1 MDSHFQFRRQLLGRL
16 AAFAAAPALL
26 LPLKTHAQDSR
37 PDQIDPEFWL
47 RQRRIRLQRPAT
59 SAQLE
64 ITYWDGA
71 YIEAA
76 YSELCFFLL
85 DRRDQV
91 AVQMVPAVFDLTYA
105 TQRWF
110 EAATSKRAT
119 TVITDAFRTEQ
130 SNRIVGGA
138 PLSSHLTGAALDG
151 ALEGVPLSVYA
162 SMLQRFGAGG
172 VGLYPRHVHWDIR
185 SRPAFWRSN
194 YAE

>member
-1 MDSHFQFRRQLLGRL
+1 MNQFPTRRHLLSRL
-16 AAFAAAPALL
+16 AVFAAAPALL

-37 PDQIDPEFWL
+37 PDQTDPEFWL
-47 RQRRIRLQRPAT
+47 RQRRLRLQRPAT

-64 ITYWDGA
+64 ITYWQDGA

-91 AVQMVPAVFDLTYA
+91 AIQMVPAVFDLTFA

-110 EAATSKRAT
+110 ESATSKRAT
-119 TVITDAFRTEQ
+119 TIITDAFRTEQ

-138 PLSSHLTGAALDG
+138 PLSAHRVGAALDG
-151 ALEGVPLSVYA
+151 TLEGVPLPVYA
-162 SMLQRFGAGG
+162 TMIQRFGAGG

-185 SRPAFWRSN
+185 SQPTFWRSN